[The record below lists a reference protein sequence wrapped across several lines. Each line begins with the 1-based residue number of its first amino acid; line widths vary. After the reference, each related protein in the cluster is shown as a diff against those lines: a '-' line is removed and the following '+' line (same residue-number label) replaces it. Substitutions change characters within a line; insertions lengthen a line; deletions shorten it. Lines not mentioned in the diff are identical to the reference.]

1 MTLPKAKIQI
11 IIATIIAVLLTATA
25 VTIDQRKLLPIK
37 ASFNQLTPAAQ
48 KEVLCLAD
56 NILFEAGYEP
66 RDGQLAVAVVTLNR
80 LKSGNYADSICGVVK
95 QKTGNT
101 CQFSWWCEEK
111 PRTTS
116 ITRNLTSSQQSVYNS
131 ILDFAVYTYLNFEI
145 MTDNTKG
152 ATYYHAD
159 YVNPHWKNLRKTVQI
174 GRHIFYKNGEV
185 DVKYDE
191 KTQSGTGAGRSIPL
205 VFFTD
210 GRDYNGYL
218 QANYRMDF

>member
-1 MTLPKAKIQI
+1 MLLPIAKIQI
-11 IIATIIAVLLTATA
+11 IIATIIAVLLTATV
-25 VTIDQRKLLPIK
+25 VTIDHRKLLPIK
-37 ASFNQLTPAAQ
+37 ASFNQLTPATQ

-80 LKSGNYADSICGVVK
+80 LRSGNFADTICGVVK
-95 QKTGNT
+95 QRAGNT
-101 CQFSWWCEEK
+101 CQFSWWCEDK

-116 ITRNLTSSQQSVYNS
+116 ITRNLTSAQQVVYNS
-131 ILDFAVYTYLNFEI
+131 ILDMAVYAYLNSEI
-145 MTDNTKG
+145 LRDNTQG

-159 YVNPHWKNLRKTVQI
+159 YVNPNWKRLQKTVQI

-191 KTQSGTGAGRSIPL
+191 KTESGTGAGRSKPL
-205 VFFTD
+205 VFLTN

-218 QANYRMDF
+218 QANYRVGF

>member
-1 MTLPKAKIQI
+1 MRLSKTKIQI
-11 IIATIIAVLLTATA
+11 IATFIVVMLTATV
-25 VTIDQRKLLPIK
+25 VTMDQRKLFPIK
-37 ASFNQLTPAAQ
+37 ATFTQLTPTAQ

-66 RDGQLAVAVVTLNR
+66 TDGQMAVAVVTLNR
-80 LKSGNYADSICGVVK
+80 LRSGNFADSICGVVK

-101 CQFSWWCEEK
+101 CQFSWWCEDK

-116 ITRNLTSSQQSVYNS
+116 ITRNLTSAQQVVYNS
-131 ILDFAVYTYLNFEI
+131 ILDMAVYAYLNSEI
-145 MTDNTKG
+145 LRDNTKG

-159 YVNPHWKNLRKTVQI
+159 YVNPNWKRLEKTVQI

-191 KTQSGTGAGRSIPL
+191 KTESGTGTGRSKPL
-205 VFFTD
+205 VFLTN

>member
-1 MTLPKAKIQI
+1 MPIAKIQI
-11 IIATIIAVLLTATA
+11 IIATIIAVLLTATV
-25 VTIDQRKLLPIK
+25 VTIDHRKLLPIK
-37 ASFNQLTPAAQ
+37 ASFNQLTPATQ

-80 LKSGNYADSICGVVK
+80 LRSGNFADTICGVVK
-95 QKTGNT
+95 QRAGNT
-101 CQFSWWCEEK
+101 CQFSWWCEDK

-116 ITRNLTSSQQSVYNS
+116 ITRNLTSAQQVVYNS
-131 ILDFAVYTYLNFEI
+131 ILDMAVYAYLNSEI
-145 MTDNTKG
+145 LRDNTQG

-159 YVNPHWKNLRKTVQI
+159 YVNPNWKRLQKTVQI

-191 KTQSGTGAGRSIPL
+191 KTESGTGAGRSKPL
-205 VFFTD
+205 VFLTN

-218 QANYRMDF
+218 QANYRMGF

>member
-1 MTLPKAKIQI
+1 MPIAKIQI
-11 IIATIIAVLLTATA
+11 IIATIIAVLLTATV
-25 VTIDQRKLLPIK
+25 VTIDHRKLIPIK
-37 ASFNQLTPAAQ
+37 ASFNQLTPATQ

-80 LKSGNYADSICGVVK
+80 LRSGNFADSICGVVK
-95 QKTGNT
+95 QMVGNT
-101 CQFSWWCEEK
+101 CQFSWWCEDK

-116 ITRNLTSSQQSVYNS
+116 ITRNLTSAQQVVYNS
-131 ILDFAVYTYLNFEI
+131 ILDMAVYAYLNSEI
-145 MTDNTKG
+145 LRDNTKG

-159 YVNPHWKNLRKTVQI
+159 YVNPNWKRLQKTVQI

-191 KTQSGTGAGRSIPL
+191 ETESGTGAGRSKPL
-205 VFFTD
+205 VFLTN

-218 QANYRMDF
+218 QANYRMGF

>member
-11 IIATIIAVLLTATA
+11 IATFIVVMLTAIA
-25 VTIDQRKLLPIK
+25 VTIDQRSLLPIK
-37 ASFNQLTPAAQ
+37 ASFKQLTPTAQ

-56 NILFEAGYEP
+56 NILFEAGHEP
-66 RDGQLAVAVVTLNR
+66 KDGQMAVAVVTLNR
-80 LKSGNYADSICGVVK
+80 LKSGNFADSICGVVK
-95 QKTGNT
+95 QKTGNV
-101 CQFSWWCEEK
+101 CQFSWWCEDK

-116 ITRNLTSSQQSVYNS
+116 ITRNLTSAQQSVYNS
-131 ILDFAVYTYLNFEI
+131 ILDMAVYAYLNSEI
-145 MTDNTKG
+145 LRDNTKG

-159 YVNPHWKNLRKTVQI
+159 YVNPNWKRLQKTVQI

-191 KTQSGTGAGRSIPL
+191 KAKPSTGTGRFKPL
-205 VFFTD
+205 VFSTN

>member
-1 MTLPKAKIQI
+1 MTLPKAKFQ
-11 IIATIIAVLLTATA
+11 IIATFIVVLLTAIA
-25 VTIDQRKLLPIK
+25 VTIDQRSHFPIK
-37 ASFNQLTPAAQ
+37 ATFKQLTPTAQ

-56 NILFEAGYEP
+56 NILFEAGHEP
-66 RDGQLAVAVVTLNR
+66 KDGQMAVAVVTLNR
-80 LKSGNYADSICGVVK
+80 VRSGNFADSICGVVK
-95 QKTGNT
+95 QKTGTT
-101 CQFSWWCEEK
+101 CQFSWWCEDK

-116 ITRNLTSSQQSVYNS
+116 ITRNLTSAQQVMYNS
-131 ILDFAVYTYLNFEI
+131 ILDMAVYAYLNSEI
-145 MTDNTKG
+145 LRDNTKG

-159 YVNPHWKNLRKTVQI
+159 YVNPNWKRLEKTVQI

-191 KTQSGTGAGRSIPL
+191 KTESGTGARRSIPL
-205 VFFTD
+205 VFFTN